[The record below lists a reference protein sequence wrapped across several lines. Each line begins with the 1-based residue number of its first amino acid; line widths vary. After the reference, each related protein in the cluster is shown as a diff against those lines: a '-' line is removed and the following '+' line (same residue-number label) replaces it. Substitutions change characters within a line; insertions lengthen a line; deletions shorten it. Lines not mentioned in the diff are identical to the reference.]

1 MTDLLLATDN
11 PGKLVELRALL
22 PVDITVGSL
31 ADVGLAAPEETGK
44 TISENSSIKAVVAAR
59 ASGMLTLADDS
70 GLEVDA
76 LGGLPGARS
85 KRFANESGDAEANI
99 THLLDLLRDKPPD
112 LRTASFL
119 TVLTL
124 ANSDGVLASSSGA
137 SRAKLGSYER
147 APTVLGT
154 IRSFALRMEG
164 LSQSSIR
171 TRRIKSAIGARRLRE
186 ILPGLLIAI
195 GTYRFSTMEPVN
207 DDHLTP
213 AHRTTIVP
221 RVGLNGAK
229 IRS

>member
-124 ANSDGVLASSSGA
+124 ANSDGVLASSSGRLHGQIGFVRKGA
-137 SRAKLGSYER
+137 NGFGYDPIFCIEDGR
-147 APTVLGT
+147 T
-154 IRSFALRMEG
+154 IAELDPDEKNQISHRGQA
-164 LSQSSIR
+164 
-171 TRRIKSAIGARRLRE
+171 LRE

-195 GTYRFSTMEPVN
+195 GTYRFST
-207 DDHLTP
+207 H
-213 AHRTTIVP
+213 
-221 RVGLNGAK
+221 GAGQ
-229 IRS
+229 